1 MATTTSSGA
10 PAIADSQGTNFTF
23 GGKAYKATKVTVKYG
38 GDSAASG
45 SQQIDVSTLDLPSG
59 SDKVYQSPPLNEVTS
74 AGGTGIVATIDV
86 DFMGKESPALNSNA
100 ALVISSLSINGTAK
114 CTAYDITLAVNDVI
128 RGTASFDLV
137 SATPPTP

>member
-1 MATTTSSGA
+1 MAITSAGT
-10 PAIADSQGTNFTF
+10 PAIADSQGTTFTF
-23 GGKAYKATKVTVKYG
+23 GGVSYKATKVTVKYG

-45 SQQIDVSTLDLPSG
+45 TQQIDVSTLDLPSG

-86 DFMGKESPALNSNA
+86 DFMGKESPTLNQNA
-100 ALVISSLSINGTAK
+100 GLVISSLSINGTAK

-137 SATPPTP
+137 STSPPSP